1 MKVQKDN
8 DWMKA
13 DRSVKWG
20 ILYRRPVNLYRRY
33 ITLYNTGL
41 EGLASFSKGAI

>member
-1 MKVQKDN
+1 MN
-8 DWMKA
+8 T

-20 ILYRRPVNLYRRY
+20 ILYRRLINLYGRY